1 MSSLETVTIYNLS
14 LPKRFSY
21 RQLDAVMIFKLKQR
35 IKQRKCSEVPV
46 DRAEIS
52 LVNTPHRLPGSYEHA
67 QYVIT
72 SPTAGADTAQSLK

>member
-1 MSSLETVTIYNLS
+1 MQIRTESLFFCEMSSLETVTIYNLS

-21 RQLDAVMIFKLKQR
+21 RQLDAVMILKPKQR

-52 LVNTPHRLPGSYEHA
+52 LVNTPYHTTPVTGL
-67 QYVIT
+67 I
-72 SPTAGADTAQSLK
+72 